1 MDDFF
6 TLEKKCKQLRKK
18 KLLKVVGYIFII
30 ILIVIGGFF
39 AYQYF
44 NTKNHSKK
52 IETNIKPKITKI
64 ISKKEINN
72 TKITQPK
79 STQKKDIN
87 NTKVKVKIISTKKEV
102 NKTKTMQ
109 SKQKKEI
116 KKVPILEVKIDFNKI
131 TEPKIE
137 KKAIIKK
144 KVIPKEQKKVEK
156 KEIKKSKPKKIIKN
170 ENISFEKA
178 FKLATLYYNNGD
190 YQNSMKWCKMASKID
205 SQNPA
210 IWKLYA
216 LNLDKIGQTKK
227 AIEVLQTYLKYK
239 DSLEL
244 RYLLQRLKK

>member
-1 MDDFF
+1 MDNFF

-18 KLLKVVGYIFII
+18 KLLKVIGYIFII

-64 ISKKEINN
+64 ISKKDINK
-72 TKITQPK
+72 TKIIQPK
-79 STQKKDIN
+79 PTQKKDIN
-87 NTKVKVKIISTKKEV
+87 NTKIKTKIISTKKEV

-131 TEPKIE
+131 IEPKE
-137 KKAIIKK
+137 KKLPLKPVKNTIK
-144 KVIPKEQKKVEK
+144 QK
-156 KEIKKSKPKKIIKN
+156 KEIKKLKPKKIIKN
-170 ENISFEKA
+170 EDISFEKA

>member
-1 MDDFF
+1 MDNFF

-18 KLLKVVGYIFII
+18 KLLKVIGYIFII

-64 ISKKEINN
+64 ISKKEINK

-79 STQKKDIN
+79 PTQKKDIN
-87 NTKVKVKIISTKKEV
+87 NTKVKAKIISTKKEV

-109 SKQKKEI
+109 SKQIKEI
-116 KKVPILEVKIDFNKI
+116 KKAPILEVKIDFNKI
-131 TEPKIE
+131 TEPKE
-137 KKAIIKK
+137 KKLPLKPVKNTIK
-144 KVIPKEQKKVEK
+144 QK